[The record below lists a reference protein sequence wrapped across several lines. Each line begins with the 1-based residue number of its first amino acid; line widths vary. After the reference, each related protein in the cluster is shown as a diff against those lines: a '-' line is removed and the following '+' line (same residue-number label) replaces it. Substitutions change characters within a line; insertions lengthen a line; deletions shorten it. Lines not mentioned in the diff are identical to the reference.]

1 MSKDLNKDGE
11 VNDIDAE
18 LAKVFN
24 EIEIKNRK
32 MESQKQMAWVSLIM
46 IGVVTFFVF
55 TPIVSESRITALSD
69 LLGLFYISCAGITG
83 AYVGV
88 TAWMS
93 KKG

>member
-1 MSKDLNKDGE
+1 MSKDLNKDGTI
-11 VNDIDAE
+11 DDSDAE
-18 LAKVFN
+18 LAKVFS

-55 TPIVSESRITALSD
+55 TPIVSESRVVALSD

>member
-1 MSKDLNKDGE
+1 MSKDLNNDG
-11 VNDIDAE
+11 VVDSADAE
-18 LAKVFN
+18 LAKAFN

-32 MESQKQMAWVSLIM
+32 MESQKQMAWFSLVM
-46 IGVVTFFVF
+46 IAVITIFIF
-55 TPIVSESRITALSD
+55 TPFVSDSRVSALSD

>member
-83 AYVGV
+83 AYVGI
-88 TAWMS
+88 TTWIS
-93 KKG
+93 KRG